1 MLDLMLCLPCISCI
15 TFFLSLSAQKRE
27 SEIVIMISCGVLP
40 TVDMIDKYSREKG
53 YAHLRVNKIR
63 MEYYNMTM
71 YVFEVGLSGEKKS

>member
-1 MLDLMLCLPCISCI
+1 
-15 TFFLSLSAQKRE
+15 
-27 SEIVIMISCGVLP
+27 MISCGVLP

-71 YVFEVGLSGEKKS
+71 YVFEVGLSGEKKR